1 MMIPALLSCPPVS
14 SKGKRHY
21 ANMAIERIAYG
32 DEGSAQWENRWGVIS
47 PQRSEVS
54 ASAGRGGQSTQVC
67 MSFSGLHTWGSAVAL
82 AHLIARLPSLVRNRI
97 VVELGSICCLSQL
110 VRGSWP
116 VMHRPCTFVH
126 IRPRAGC
133 LSLNISRL
141 RVAQEEEQ
149 DCRRWCPQYLPR
161 ASS

>member
-1 MMIPALLSCPPVS
+1 MNACCVRGENCALLLALRFS
-14 SKGKRHY
+14 
-21 ANMAIERIAYG
+21 
-32 DEGSAQWENRWGVIS
+32 GSAQTAPNLTV
-47 PQRSEVS
+47 
-54 ASAGRGGQSTQVC
+54 
-67 MSFSGLHTWGSAVAL
+67 
-82 AHLIARLPSLVRNRI
+82 PSLVLPLRSGFETEPVSMVQRKRASASLNGLRGGVGIESPLSGKNRNFLKPAPPWGEEEER
-97 VVELGSICCLSQL
+97 VLKLEAERAGA
-110 VRGSWP
+110 

>member
-54 ASAGRGGQSTQVC
+54 ASAGRGGQSTQANRQERRRK
-67 MSFSGLHTWGSAVAL
+67 GTGTLTD
-82 AHLIARLPSLVRNRI
+82 RNRNETHGQI
-97 VVELGSICCLSQL
+97 HGDM
-110 VRGSWP
+110 R
-116 VMHRPCTFVH
+116 R
-126 IRPRAGC
+126 RAGEPGG
-133 LSLNISRL
+133 RGAG
-141 RVAQEEEQ
+141 VQGV
-149 DCRRWCPQYLPR
+149 
-161 ASS
+161 